1 MTVNVTPGGRP
12 RVFSG
17 IQPSGSLHLGNYLG
31 AIQNWVAT
39 QQDYESIFCVV
50 DQHAITVEYDPEELR
65 AATRQTVGLYL
76 AAGLDPQQ
84 CTIFVQSHIPE
95 HTELAWLLA
104 CVTPMGWLER
114 MTQFKEKSAGGGE
127 RVSTGLFTYPVLM
140 AADILL
146 YQANGV
152 PVGEDQKQHVELAR
166 DIATRFNRMFGEVFT
181 IPEPWIRQV
190 GARVMGLDDP
200 TRKMSKSTTGQF
212 HAIRLLDDPKSIR
225 KAVMRAVTDSGT
237 DVVFDRQRAGLHNLL
252 TIYQSLS
259 GQTHSQIEAQFA
271 GKGYGELKK
280 ALAELTIATL
290 EPLQRRYREATAD
303 PGYIDSLLAAS
314 VTRLRPIVEATME
327 AVRRAMGHR

>member
-1 MTVNVTPGGRP
+1 VNGSPGARQ

-17 IQPSGSLHLGNYLG
+17 IQPSGSLHIGNYLG
-31 AIQNWVAT
+31 AIRNWVAT
-39 QQDYESIFCVV
+39 QHDVESIFCVV
-50 DQHAITVEYDPEELR
+50 DQHAITVEFDPDELR

-84 CTIFVQSHIPE
+84 CTIFVQSHMPE
-95 HTELAWLLA
+95 HTELAWLLC

-114 MTQFKEKSAGGGE
+114 MTQFKEKSAGRGE

-166 DIATRFNRMFGEVFT
+166 DIAARFNRMYGEVFT
-181 IPEPWIRQV
+181 IPEPWIREV

-200 TRKMSKSTTGQF
+200 TRKMSKSATGQL
-212 HAIRLLDDPKSIR
+212 HAIRLLDDPQSIR
-225 KAVMRAVTDSGT
+225 KAVMRAVTDSGA
-237 DVVFDRQRAGLHNLL
+237 DVVFDRQRAGLYNLL
-252 TIYQSLS
+252 TIYQSFS
-259 GQTHSQIEAQFA
+259 GQTQSQIESQFV
-271 GKGYGELKK
+271 GKGYGDLKK
-280 ALAELTIATL
+280 ALADLTVATL
-290 EPLQRRYREATAD
+290 EPLQRRYREVTAD

-314 VTRLRPIVEATME
+314 VARLRPTVEATMD